1 MPTKYGQGDRQHSGK
16 VDMRQQYDG
25 YYAPMDYVGA
35 AAYDDDLTIS
45 SYHDFPHDFLYPQGL
60 VHLQSFAKYTRK
72 MSNFKI
78 YCDF

>member
-1 MPTKYGQGDRQHSGK
+1 MEHPLQYYNSQNMPTKYGQGDRPHSGK

-45 SYHDFPHDFLYPQGL
+45 SYHDFPHDFRYPQGF
-60 VHLQSFAKYTRK
+60 VEPQN
-72 MSNFKI
+72 MQI
-78 YCDF
+78 